1 MLASAGFLLPLVG
14 HARLDVARETRP
26 RAARSAPPAK
36 AVLAAAMAYAI
47 ATMYA
52 GTSDFI
58 YFQF

>member
-1 MLASAGFLLPLVG
+1 MHVWSWLDEHGRVPPLG
-14 HARLDVARETRP
+14 
-26 RAARSAPPAK
+26 AAAK
-36 AVLAAAMAYAI
+36 AVLAAAMTYAI

>member
-1 MLASAGFLLPLVG
+1 VALHVWCWLAERHRVPALG
-14 HARLDVARETRP
+14 
-26 RAARSAPPAK
+26 AAAK
-36 AVLAAAMAYAI
+36 ATLAAAMTYAI